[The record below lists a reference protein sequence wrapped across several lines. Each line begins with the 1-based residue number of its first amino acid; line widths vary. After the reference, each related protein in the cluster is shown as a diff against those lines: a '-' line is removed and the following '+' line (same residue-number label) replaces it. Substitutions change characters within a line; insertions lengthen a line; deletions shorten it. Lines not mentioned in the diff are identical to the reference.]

1 MTHQKKIGL
10 VKRYIHGVD
19 QEDFGAISETL
30 TDDCVFTVETHD
42 DGSQTH
48 KSNCN
53 FFEIRGGR
61 FSHIAVYM
69 TGENTLNST

>member
-1 MTHQKKIGL
+1 MFQRLWDNHATVCHMNFVYVPAPEDGRIAVRFDVVNTH
-10 VKRYIHGVD
+10 
-19 QEDFGAISETL
+19 S
-30 TDDCVFTVETHD
+30 

-61 FSHIAVYM
+61 FSHLAVYM